1 MSDKVM
7 TRGQLAEMVQAQVK
21 DFIGAELAELIRKNI
36 EEAVTPL
43 RQKMTS
49 WGEKVTDRAAEPS
62 VAANWK
68 DVPPGTDTRGL
79 ALSRCVRASALARI
93 NGMGPEGAIQVLRSW
108 GDKNLAEMWADARS
122 KAMTAG
128 DATAGGYLVPTQFIN
143 DFIGV
148 LRSKTVIRALGT
160 PTIPIA
166 GTAEIP
172 KATAGA
178 TANYGG
184 ENTNAPK
191 SEVSTG
197 QLTLSFKKLRSLVPI
212 GNSLLRYNAI
222 GADVIVRNDMS
233 AAMSTTEDSKFIRGD
248 GTDGSPKGLRY
259 WAVNANVIAANTT
272 LSLANTFSDLG
283 KLMQQLMGA
292 DIPMSRPSWIFAPR
306 IYNFLVTILNSN
318 GVPAFKDEMV
328 SSKTLWGYP
337 FGVTT
342 GIPTNL
348 DFTGSDTDDES
359 EVYFVDI
366 DQCLIGEG
374 ETMSIE
380 ASREAAYHDGSAVQ
394 SAWSRDETVVRA
406 IAEHDFVLRYDKA
419 VAILAG
425 VDWAPGSV

>member
-21 DFIGAELAELIRKNI
+21 DFIGTELAASIRKNI
-36 EEAVTPL
+36 EEAVAPL
-43 RQKMTS
+43 RQKMTD
-49 WGEKVTDRAAEPS
+49 WGSRITDRAAATPLADWRSQLPE
-62 VAANWK
+62 
-68 DVPPGTDTRGL
+68 GTDPRGL
-79 ALSRCVRASALARI
+79 ALSRCVRATALARTS
-93 NGMGPEGAIQVLRSW
+93 GMGPDGAIQILRSW
-108 GDKNLAEMWADARS
+108 GDKVLADMWHDART
-122 KAMTAG
+122 KAMSAG

-143 DFIGV
+143 DFIAV
-148 LRSKTVIRALGT
+148 LRARTVIRALGT

-178 TANYGG
+178 TASYGG

-197 QLTLSFKKLRSLVPI
+197 NLVLSFKKLRSLVPI

-233 AAMSTTEDSKFIRGD
+233 AAMSVTEDSKFIRGD
-248 GTDGSPKGLRY
+248 GTDGAPKGLRF
-259 WAVNANVIAANTT
+259 WAPNANIITANGTV
-272 LSLANTFSDLG
+272 SVANTFSDLG

-292 DIPMSRPSWIFAPR
+292 DIPMSRPAWIFAPR
-306 IYNFLVTILNSN
+306 SYNFLVTLINSQGN
-318 GVPAFKDEMV
+318 TVFKDEMTQA
-328 SSKTLWGYP
+328 KTLWGYP

-348 DFTGSDTDDES
+348 DFTGNDTDDES
-359 EVYFVDI
+359 EVYFVDV

-419 VAILAG
+419 VAVLAG